1 VTGTSWEHQREARDA
16 LRTIVADPQLGVA
29 ALSSTQTMSNL
40 LKDLLPDAP
49 KETSVLVAAAEAG
62 LAQTLLD
69 HVGQGMDVATA
80 SSLAASAFAA
90 RTPFTTDACNWA
102 VGELAVALGL
112 ARGEPAPG
120 PASATPAYPGE
131 AQAGPMTGAPAAPGW
146 APPGYGYPGANPAT
160 GAVPGALGMA
170 PPGARPPAGPPGAG
184 YRYPP
189 PPVPGTAAGYG
200 YPGQG
205 AAAPGYPYPQRTV
218 PGTVPGQGPRPRRT
232 PKAWMILTGCVAIV
246 ALIGGIAAL
255 ARHDNSSNATTIEP
269 LSQLVK
275 PDVTTCKSTVTLGL
289 RRLTHREFCQTSVHN
304 IGLDAYQFAT
314 ASAYADGL
322 SRLNTITGWSPSG
335 AGTKCPPRS
344 GDADGQTLWHS
355 NVNSR
360 YRQRAGQI
368 LECYS
373 LRRPSFLLY
382 LWTLPTQR
390 VILVANDDAAGATF
404 ADLEKWWSGLN
415 YG

>member
-1 VTGTSWEHQREARDA
+1 MTGTSWEHQREARDA

-29 ALSSTQTMSNL
+29 ALSSAQTMSNL

-69 HVGQGMDVATA
+69 HVGQG
-80 SSLAASAFAA
+80 
-90 RTPFTTDACNWA
+90 
-102 VGELAVALGL
+102 
-112 ARGEPAPG
+112 
-120 PASATPAYPGE
+120 
-131 AQAGPMTGAPAAPGW
+131 
-146 APPGYGYPGANPAT
+146 
-160 GAVPGALGMA
+160 
-170 PPGARPPAGPPGAG
+170 
-184 YRYPP
+184 
-189 PPVPGTAAGYG
+189 
-200 YPGQG
+200 
-205 AAAPGYPYPQRTV
+205 AAAPGYAYPQRTV
-218 PGTVPGQGPRPRRT
+218 PGTVPGHGSRPRRT
-232 PKAWMILTGCVAIV
+232 PKAWMILTGCVAMV

-289 RRLTHREFCQTSVHN
+289 RGLTHREFCQTSVHN

-335 AGTKCPPRS
+335 AGTKCPPPS
-344 GDADGQTLWHS
+344 GDAGGQTLWHS

-390 VILVANDDAAGATF
+390 VILVANDNAAGATF